1 MPWRGSASP
10 ACAARASLAAALLPF
25 NLLVAFWQSARA
37 IFAHR
42 PDVVLGMGGY
52 VSFPGAMMAS
62 LLNRPLAIHE
72 QNSVAGLA
80 NRVLARLADR
90 VLTTFPNAFG
100 EATAVIWTGN
110 PVREEIVAMAPPENR
125 YAARAGQL
133 RVLVVGG
140 SQGAQVLNTVV
151 PEALGAARDG
161 RRARASGTRPEP
173 AHDDAVRRRYRERGV
188 AAEVVAFIDD
198 MAARYAETDLI
209 VCRAGATTVAEI
221 AAAGIAS
228 LAGAV
233 PALGGRPPDAQR
245 ALPRRSRRGAAYPA
259 GRADGA
265 AARRSA
271 GRVYARAAACHG
283 AGGARRRQAR
293 GDALGGAGVRGA
305 GGMRHKVKHVHFV
318 GIGGAGMSGIAEVL
332 LTLRYKVS
340 GSDLAESTATRRL
353 RQLGARDPHR
363 ARRGTHRGRRRG
375 GGVERSEGRQ
385 PGGRRGA
392 REERYRWCR
401 GR

>member
-1 MPWRGSASP
+1 MIMAGGTGGHIFPALAVAEHLRAQGWNAVWLGVRGGMEERLIPPRGYPMAWVRF
-10 ACAARASLAAALLPF
+10 AGVRGKGLAAAALLPF

-62 LLNRPLAIHE
+62 LFNRPLAIHE

-80 NRVLARLADR
+80 NRVLAKLADR

-110 PVREEIVAMAPPENR
+110 PVRQEIVSMAPPENR

-140 SQGAQVLNTVV
+140 SQGAQVLNTVM
-151 PEALGAARDG
+151 PEALALLAAGARPRVVHQAGAGRDD
-161 RRARASGTRPEP
+161 T
-173 AHDDAVRRRYRERGV
+173 VRSRYRERGV

-209 VCRAGATTVAEI
+209 VCRSGATTVAEI

-228 LAGAV
+228 LLV
-233 PALGGRPPDAQR
+233 PYPHSMDDHQSINARFLAD
-245 ALPRRSRRGAAYPA
+245 RGAALLIPQGELTA
-259 GRADGA
+259 QRLAEVLGGFTRERLLAMA
-265 AARRSA
+265 QA
-271 GRVYARAAACHG
+271 ARAAGKPEATHAVAQAC
-283 AGGARRRQAR
+283 
-293 GDALGGAGVRGA
+293 
-305 GGMRHKVKHVHFV
+305 M
-318 GIGGAGMSGIAEVL
+318 E
-332 LTLRYKVS
+332 
-340 GSDLAESTATRRL
+340 LAS
-353 RQLGARDPHR
+353 
-363 ARRGTHRGRRRG
+363 
-375 GGVERSEGRQ
+375 
-385 PGGRRGA
+385 
-392 REERYRWCR
+392 
-401 GR
+401 

>member
-1 MPWRGSASP
+1 VAEHLRAQGWNAVWLGVRGGMEERLIPPRGYAM
-10 ACAARASLAAALLPF
+10 AWVRFAGVRGKGLAAAVLLPF

-80 NRVLARLADR
+80 NRVLAKLADR

-110 PVREEIVAMAPPENR
+110 PVRQEIVAMAPPENR

-140 SQGAQVLNTVV
+140 SQGAQVLNTVM
-151 PEALGAARDG
+151 PEALALLATGA
-161 RRARASGTRPEP
+161 RPRVVHQ
-173 AHDDAVRRRYRERGV
+173 AGAGHDDTVRSRYRERGV

-198 MAARYAETDLI
+198 MAARYTETDLI

-228 LAGAV
+228 LLV
-233 PALGGRPPDAQR
+233 PYPHSMDDHQTINARFLAD
-245 ALPRRSRRGAAYPA
+245 RGAALLIPQGELTPQRLA
-259 GRADGA
+259 EILGGFTRERLLAMA
-265 AARRSA
+265 QA
-271 GRVYARAAACHG
+271 ARAAG
-283 AGGARRRQAR
+283 RP
-293 GDALGGAGVRGA
+293 
-305 GGMRHKVKHVHFV
+305 
-318 GIGGAGMSGIAEVL
+318 E
-332 LTLRYKVS
+332 
-340 GSDLAESTATRRL
+340 ATRSVAQVCMEL
-353 RQLGARDPHR
+353 A
-363 ARRGTHRGRRRG
+363 A
-375 GGVERSEGRQ
+375 
-385 PGGRRGA
+385 
-392 REERYRWCR
+392 
-401 GR
+401 

>member
-1 MPWRGSASP
+1 MSRTIMIMAGGTGGHIFPALAVGEHLRAQGWNAVWLGVRGGMEERLIPPRGYTMAWVRF
-10 ACAARASLAAALLPF
+10 AGVRGKGLFAAALLPL

-37 IFAHR
+37 IFTHR

-90 VLTTFPNAFG
+90 VLTSFPDAFG
-100 EATAVIWTGN
+100 EKTAVIWTGN
-110 PVREEIVAMAPPENR
+110 PVRQEIVGMLPPENR

-140 SQGAQVLNTVV
+140 SQGAQILNTVV
-151 PEALGAARDG
+151 PEALALLAPAARPRVLHQAGAG
-161 RRARASGTRPEP
+161 R
-173 AHDDAVRRRYRERGV
+173 DDEVRGRYQQHGV

-228 LAGAV
+228 LLV
-233 PALGGRPPDAQR
+233 PYPHSVDDHQTINARFLAD
-245 ALPRRSRRGAAYPA
+245 RGAALLIPQSELTA
-259 GRADGA
+259 QRLAEVVGGFTRERLLTMAQ
-265 AARRSA
+265 AARA
-271 GRVYARAAACHG
+271 TGRP
-283 AGGARRRQAR
+283 
-293 GDALGGAGVRGA
+293 
-305 GGMRHKVKHVHFV
+305 
-318 GIGGAGMSGIAEVL
+318 E
-332 LTLRYKVS
+332 
-340 GSDLAESTATRRL
+340 ATRSVA
-353 RQLGARDPHR
+353 QAC
-363 ARRGTHRGRRRG
+363 
-375 GGVERSEGRQ
+375 VEL
-385 PGGRRGA
+385 A
-392 REERYRWCR
+392 A
-401 GR
+401 

>member
-1 MPWRGSASP
+1 MIMAGGTGGHIFPALAVAEHLRAQGWNAVWLGVRGGMEERLIPPRGYAM
-10 ACAARASLAAALLPF
+10 AWVRFAGVRGKGLAAAVLLPF

-80 NRVLARLADR
+80 NRVLAKLADR

-110 PVREEIVAMAPPENR
+110 PVRQEIVAMAPPENR

-140 SQGAQVLNTVV
+140 SQGAQVLNTVM
-151 PEALGAARDG
+151 PEALALLATGA
-161 RRARASGTRPEP
+161 RPRVVHQ
-173 AHDDAVRRRYRERGV
+173 AGAGHDDTVRSRYRERGV

-198 MAARYAETDLI
+198 MAARYTETDLI

-228 LAGAV
+228 LLV
-233 PALGGRPPDAQR
+233 PYPHSMDDHQTINARFLAD
-245 ALPRRSRRGAAYPA
+245 RGAALLIPQGELTA
-259 GRADGA
+259 QRLAEVLGGFTRERLLAMA
-265 AARRSA
+265 QA
-271 GRVYARAAACHG
+271 ARAAG
-283 AGGARRRQAR
+283 RP
-293 GDALGGAGVRGA
+293 
-305 GGMRHKVKHVHFV
+305 
-318 GIGGAGMSGIAEVL
+318 E
-332 LTLRYKVS
+332 
-340 GSDLAESTATRRL
+340 ATRSVAQACMEL
-353 RQLGARDPHR
+353 A
-363 ARRGTHRGRRRG
+363 A
-375 GGVERSEGRQ
+375 
-385 PGGRRGA
+385 
-392 REERYRWCR
+392 
-401 GR
+401 